1 MRSAKDSNYF
11 HLARE
16 ELHTFAAANGLKYE
30 GRLLSVGCAAGIDA
44 PSLRARG
51 ITELHGIEPDP
62 GAASQA
68 QTAYDRVFCG
78 PVEEWNWDGEP
89 YDIVVFA
96 DVLEHLVAPDSVLR
110 SGRDWLRPNG
120 QLLISI
126 PNVRHLSIFWELF
139 VRGEW
144 NYRESGILDST
155 HLRFFTRRSFIRLLS
170 QTGFQPTAM
179 QRWGATL
186 LLRRLDHLLPGT
198 GELFLSQI
206 FFLAR
211 VASETGSVT

>member
-1 MRSAKDSNYF
+1 
-11 HLARE
+11 
-16 ELHTFAAANGLKYE
+16 
-30 GRLLSVGCAAGIDA
+30 
-44 PSLRARG
+44 
-51 ITELHGIEPDP
+51 
-62 GAASQA
+62 
-68 QTAYDRVFCG
+68 
-78 PVEEWNWDGEP
+78 
-89 YDIVVFA
+89 
-96 DVLEHLVAPDSVLR
+96 
-110 SGRDWLRPNG
+110 
-120 QLLISI
+120 
-126 PNVRHLSIFWELF
+126 RHLSIFWELF